1 MTFEV
6 RPAVLDDVPAIVPWT
21 TDTFDWGDYV
31 PDRIVDWIESP
42 DSAAIVCV
50 TPENQPVAV
59 AHAVML
65 SPTEGWLEAARVH
78 PDHKR
83 SGMGSAMNRW
93 GVAWTKERGATVV
106 RLATEKD
113 NLAAQRQVEGLGYRA
128 TSTWVYAEFELENRP
143 ALPESTRLRSAPAS
157 DVDPAWMFWSTGDL
171 YHDGRG
177 LIALGWRWRR
187 ATPDDLAEAARTKTF
202 YQSPSGWAIVEKLG
216 ADQMRLLWT
225 ATAPT
230 EAHQML
236 DGLLDLAT
244 RSGASSLNLKTPA
257 TPWFV
262 EAIRRAGGNPSEILV
277 YSLPVK

>member
-6 RPAVLDDVPAIVPWT
+6 RPAVLEDVPSIVPWT
-21 TDTFDWGDYV
+21 TDTFEWGDYV

-83 SGMGSAMNRW
+83 SGMGSAMNHW
-93 GVAWTKERGATVV
+93 GVAWAKERGARVV
-106 RLATEKD
+106 RLATED
-113 NLAAQRQVEGLGYRA
+113 NNLAARRQVEGLGYRVS
-128 TSTWVYAEFELENRP
+128 STWVYTEFDLGERP
-143 ALPESTRLRSAPAS
+143 ALARSDQLRPAPVS

-171 YHDGRG
+171 FHDGRG
-177 LIALGWRWRR
+177 LVALGWRWRR
-187 ATPDDLAEAARTKTF
+187 MTPQDLIEAAGTKSL
-202 YQSPSGWAIVEKLG
+202 YQSPSGWATVEKLG
-216 ADQMRLLWT
+216 QEHMRLLWM
-225 ATAPT
+225 ATTPN

-236 DGLLDLAT
+236 DALLDLAT
-244 RSGASSLNLKTPA
+244 RSGVTSFNLKTPA
-257 TPWFV
+257 TPWIV
-262 EAIRRAGGNPSEILV
+262 EAIRRAGGEPSEILV
-277 YSLPVK
+277 YSRPT